1 MLEEIKAKISEE
13 LERLGHELNVTL
25 PKAIEKAVELGDL
38 RENAEYHSALDR
50 QSFVQARIN
59 HLSQRLSEL
68 AKIDVETLPV
78 DRVHFGSK
86 LRVRNLATG
95 DEFTYTIVSGDFMD
109 LDAGHISLAS
119 PLGQG
124 LLGAR
129 EGDEVTVQLPA
140 GERSFKILE
149 LTTLPQMVEG

>member
-13 LERLGHELNVTL
+13 LERLGYELNVTL